1 MLRSLVIKM
10 FKGYVIDFINDV
22 LSKNQNNVSK
32 ICDTIH
38 LYCIRLN
45 LIVDELKKISSRC
58 SDGCIDDDEIK
69 NSIKEI
75 EEIIK
80 IF

>member
-1 MLRSLVIKM
+1 MIKSLVIKL
-10 FKGYVIDFINDV
+10 FKGYVIDSINDV

-58 SDGCIDDDEIK
+58 SDGCIDDKEIK
-69 NSIKEI
+69 DSITEIEKIIKEL
-75 EEIIK
+75 
-80 IF
+80 